1 MPQGRSQTAPV
12 GLAALR
18 RRVGELERQARALE
32 REQPGPVLPWRF
44 ALEPLDHA
52 LPQDGLAPDGVH
64 EAAGVRHMD
73 AAAAAGFLAA
83 LLRRLERRDGR
94 DTVLVCQDPAA
105 AGRYGRPYG
114 PGWVTLGHD
123 PQRFV
128 IARPA
133 RTRDVPWI
141 VEQGLRSASLAAVV
155 AETGRI
161 GFTASRRLSMA
172 AREGHTPALLLC
184 LDGIE
189 TASAAA
195 TRWHVTS
202 LPGAADPF
210 DARAF
215 AAPRWRLDLKRCR
228 GGKPQR
234 RDVEWDHE
242 TGDFRMAAAL
252 AHRPAVPVADGAAE
266 PGRAPQRLAG

>member
-1 MPQGRSQTAPV
+1 MPQGQPQTAPA

-18 RRVGELERQARALE
+18 RRVRELERQTRTLE

-44 ALEPLDHA
+44 ALDPLDRA

-64 EAAGVRHMD
+64 EAAGVRNMD

-83 LLRRLERRDGR
+83 LLRRLKRRDGR

-105 AGRYGRPYG
+105 ADRFGQPYG
-114 PGWVTLGHD
+114 PGWVALGLD

-128 IARPA
+128 IARPGRA
-133 RTRDVPWI
+133 RDVPWI
-141 VEQGLRSASLAAVV
+141 VEQGLRSACLAAVI
-155 AETGRI
+155 AETRRI
-161 GFTASRRLSMA
+161 DFTASRRLSMA
-172 AREGHTPALLLC
+172 ACEGHTPGLLLC

-202 LPGAADPF
+202 LPGGTDPF
-210 DARAF
+210 DVRAF
-215 AAPRWRLDLKRCR
+215 AAPRWRLELKRCR
-228 GGKPQR
+228 GGRPQR
-234 RDVEWDHE
+234 RDVEWNHE
-242 TGDFRMAAAL
+242 TGDFRMVAAL
-252 AHRPAVPVADGAAE
+252 AHQPAVPVAGEAAE
-266 PGRAPQRLAG
+266 PGQVPKRLAG

>member
-1 MPQGRSQTAPV
+1 MPRGQSRTAPD

-18 RRVGELERQARALE
+18 RRVGELERQAPLLE
-32 REQPGPVLPWRF
+32 RKPPGPVLPWRL
-44 ALEPLDHA
+44 ALDPLDRA
-52 LPQDGLAPDGVH
+52 LPRDGLAPDGVH
-64 EAAGVRHMD
+64 EAAGASEMD

-105 AGRYGRPYG
+105 AGRFGRPYG
-114 PGWVTLGHD
+114 PGWIALGHD

-133 RTRDVPWI
+133 RAGDVPWI
-141 VEQGLRSASLAAVV
+141 VEQGLRSACLAAVV

-172 AREGHTPALLLC
+172 AREGRTPALLLC

-195 TRWHVTS
+195 TRWHVAS
-202 LPGAADPF
+202 LPGGAEPF
-210 DARAF
+210 DARAVG
-215 AAPRWRLDLKRCR
+215 APRWRLELKRCR
-228 GGKPQR
+228 GGRPQR

-242 TGDFRMAAAL
+242 TGDFHMVAAL
-252 AHRPAVPVADGAAE
+252 AHRPAAPVADGPAE
-266 PGRAPQRLAG
+266 RIRPPGRLAG